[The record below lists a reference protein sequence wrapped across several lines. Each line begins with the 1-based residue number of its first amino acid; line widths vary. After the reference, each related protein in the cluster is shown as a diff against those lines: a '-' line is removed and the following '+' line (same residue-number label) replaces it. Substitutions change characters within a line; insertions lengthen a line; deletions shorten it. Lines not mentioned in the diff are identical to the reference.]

1 VSLSAP
7 ATMDG
12 AVTAPAVAER
22 PASTD
27 RIRPF
32 THADIPTVVE
42 IRREAFRH
50 SVRTSSEDLAAYF
63 ARTFL
68 DGPWH
73 DPALPSL
80 VHLDDAGTVNGFVG
94 VVPRRMR
101 FEGRPIRVVVPT
113 QLMVRPGSP
122 SGAGL
127 RLVRTIFEGAQ
138 DLTISDVANDAA
150 RRLWERVGG
159 HTSHLHSL
167 QWTLPVRRARYA
179 VGRLAH
185 GPMGRALLYAL
196 RPACAVL
203 DGSRREPPPPRG
215 GSLTTERFDPLRHVA
230 LLNEIAGRWPLHPVY
245 ESATLAWQ
253 LEETARRP
261 EQGPLEA
268 HLVRDAFGHGLGW
281 FIYFAN
287 RGGIGEV
294 VQIVAHPGEQEKVLA
309 LLEARA
315 RAAGLVALA
324 GRMEPGLADAFAA
337 RGVGFVRTG
346 PWFLTHARD
355 PRLYAA
361 VLHGEGLLSRLE
373 GEWWL
378 NF

>member
-1 VSLSAP
+1 MSVGPAMITDVEPAAP
-7 ATMDG
+7 
-12 AVTAPAVAER
+12 R
-22 PASTD
+22 PPRTEE

-32 THADIPTVVE
+32 RHEDIPAVIE
-42 IRREAFRH
+42 IRQLAFRH
-50 SVRTSSEDLAAYF
+50 SVRTSTGDLSAYF

-68 DGPWH
+68 DGPWY
-73 DPALPSL
+73 DPTLPSL
-80 VHLDDAGTVNGFVG
+80 VHLDEAGAVNGFVG
-94 VVPRRMR
+94 VVPRQMR
-101 FEGRPIRVVVPT
+101 SEGKTLRVVVPT

-122 SGAGL
+122 SGSGL
-127 RLVRTIFEGAQ
+127 RLVRAVFEGPQ

-167 QWTLPVRRARYA
+167 QWTLPLRPVRYA
-179 VGRLAH
+179 LGRLSRF
-185 GPMGRALLYAL
+185 PLGRAVNYAL
-196 RPACAVL
+196 RPVVALL
-203 DGSRREPPPPRG
+203 DRIRTDPPKTRG
-215 GSLTTERFDPLRHVA
+215 GPLTIERFDPPRHVG
-230 LLNEIAGRWPLHPVY
+230 LLNEIAATWPLHPVY
-245 ESATLAWQ
+245 ESAMLEWQ

-268 HLVRDAFGHGLGW
+268 YLVRDTFGHGIGW

-294 VQIVAHPGEQEKVLA
+294 VQIVAYPGEQEKILG

-315 RAAGLVALA
+315 RAAGVVALT
-324 GRMEPGLADAFAA
+324 GRMEPGLADLFAA
-337 RGVGFVRTG
+337 RGVGFTRTG

-355 PRLYAA
+355 PRLYAV
-361 VLHGEGLLSRLE
+361 VLHGEGMLSRLE

>member
-1 VSLSAP
+1 MSIGSAMITDTEP
-7 ATMDG
+7 AATG
-12 AVTAPAVAER
+12 RPRAE
-22 PASTD
+22 D

-32 THADIPTVVE
+32 RHGDIPAVIE
-42 IRREAFRH
+42 IRQQAFRH
-50 SVRTSSEDLAAYF
+50 SVRTSTGDLASYF
-63 ARTFL
+63 AHTFL
-68 DGPWH
+68 DGPWT
-73 DPALPSL
+73 DPTLPSL
-80 VHLDDAGTVNGFVG
+80 VHLDDTGLVNGFVG

-101 FEGRPIRVVVPT
+101 YEERTLRVVVPT

-122 SGAGL
+122 SGSGL
-127 RLVRTIFEGAQ
+127 RLVRAIFEGPQ

-167 QWTLPVRRARYA
+167 QWTLPIRRVRYA
-179 VGRLAH
+179 LGRLSRF
-185 GPMGRALLYAL
+185 PLGRAVNYTL
-196 RPACAVL
+196 RPVCALL
-203 DGSRREPPPPRG
+203 DRMHADPPRQRG
-215 GSLTTERFDPLRHVA
+215 GPLTTERFDPPRHVA
-230 LLNEIAGRWPLHPVY
+230 LLNEIAASWPLHPVY
-245 ESATLAWQ
+245 ESAMLAWQ

-268 HLVRDAFGHGLGW
+268 YLVRDAFGHGIGW

-294 VQIVAHPGEQEKVLA
+294 VQVVAHPGEQEKVLG
-309 LLEARA
+309 LLESHARG
-315 RAAGLVALA
+315 AGVVALS
-324 GRMEPGLADAFAA
+324 GRMEPGLADLFAA
-337 RGVGFVRTG
+337 RGIGFTRTG

-355 PRLYAA
+355 PRLYAV